1 LIIIAFSAVN
11 IFNDGYLTKLF
22 SASSANSI
30 STIIFWVLSF
40 GIAILSYL
48 KKYSLI
54 PLLGLTTCMYL
65 LTGMTALNWAW
76 FGGWL
81 ALGLVIYFGY
91 GKKHSKL
98 AIQ

>member
-1 LIIIAFSAVN
+1 AVN

-22 SASSANSI
+22 SASSVNSI

-81 ALGLVIYFGY
+81 ALGLV
-91 GKKHSKL
+91 
-98 AIQ
+98 